1 MQQLVIQTT
10 RYHWDIDVNVSQVTQ
25 AMIVKMMK
33 EYAKRIH
40 AGKYSSNVSL
50 ILFTIIML
58 GIMEDVLKSILP
70 YLMIVE

>member
-1 MQQLVIQTT
+1 
-10 RYHWDIDVNVSQVTQ
+10 
-25 AMIVKMMK
+25 MIVKMMK

-50 ILFTIIML
+50 ILFTITML